1 MKNNAEEYLKESKK
15 ELEDV
20 LLKIHNNEIK
30 IEDLDDIQKDQL
42 LYYFSNKISIQKKR
56 VKEIREEIKKEGSK
70 Q

>member
-1 MKNNAEEYLKESKK
+1 MKNNAEEYLKKSKK

>member
-1 MKNNAEEYLKESKK
+1 MKNNAEEYLKKSKK

-30 IEDLDDIQKDQL
+30 IEDLDDIQKNQL